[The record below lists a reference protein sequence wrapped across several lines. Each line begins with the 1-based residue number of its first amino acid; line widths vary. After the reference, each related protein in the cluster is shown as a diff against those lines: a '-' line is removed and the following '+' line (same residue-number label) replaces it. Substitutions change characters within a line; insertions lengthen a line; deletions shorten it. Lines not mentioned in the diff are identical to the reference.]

1 MKILGIINRKWTLPW
16 TAAALLAA
24 APAPAQEAPGEAEAE
39 APGGT
44 REAAGEAEAE
54 AASGAREAAGEVA
67 AGAGN
72 AAGEVDGGD
81 GNASREAA
89 GQPEAP
95 GAGAEEE
102 LAPITL
108 EDSRH
113 VADPVFTD
121 EVPENIEEPP
131 PPPETDHERLMRLF
145 TLYKDA
151 IAEGSY
157 DEADA
162 LAKRIVEL
170 TIELNGRDSE
180 ESARALTNLAIA
192 QHGQGDYEA
201 AQLNFKTSIEIIERV
216 KNRLAGAL
224 INPLKGLG
232 ASQLASGHPELATE
246 TFQRAV
252 HISHVNNGPHNMMQV
267 ELLESLAETYLTAG
281 ELDESIDLYERI
293 FGLQA
298 RDVDMDS
305 EEILPALRNRAHWQ
319 HRLELYDKER
329 YTWRRIIN
337 ILEDHRG
344 KDDLSLIPPLT
355 GLGQSYL
362 YIAPPDLA
370 YAHPTSNSTG
380 EIYLKRAL
388 RIAEDN
394 PESDWR
400 IQSDALL
407 KLGDYYILTDKPSRA
422 ERTYREA
429 WEIMSGDEERL
440 ESRRDK
446 LQSMQ
451 VLQGIRP
458 PKFYGIESSAAPTQ
472 RPEGFETGTIV
483 YRYSLSTRGKPTDI
497 ELIELQPA
505 GLEDMDAAV
514 SRELRRLVQRPRMV
528 DGETVS
534 TERLTYTHDFYYRNS
549 DLPEP
554 VEENESLADAG

>member
-1 MKILGIINRKWTLPW
+1 MKILSIISGKWTLPCA
-16 TAAALLAA
+16 AAALLAA
-24 APAPAQEAPGEAEAE
+24 GPAAAQETADEPEAAAPS
-39 APGGT
+39 GT
-44 REAAGEAEAE
+44 QQAAGEVDAGAEN
-54 AASGAREAAGEVA
+54 AAGEVA
-67 AGAGN
+67 AG
-72 AAGEVDGGD
+72 
-81 GNASREAA
+81 
-89 GQPEAP
+89 GQPEAA
-95 GAGAEEE
+95 GDGAERE

-113 VADPVFTD
+113 VANPAFTD
-121 EVPENIEEPP
+121 EVPESISEPP
-131 PPPETDHERLMRLF
+131 PPPETDRERLMRLF

-201 AQLNFKTSIEIIERV
+201 AQLNFKTSIDIIERV
-216 KNRLAGAL
+216 KNRLDSAL

-232 ASQLASGHPELATE
+232 ASQLAAGRPDLATE

-252 HISHVNNGPHNMMQV
+252 HVSHVNNGPHNMMQV
-267 ELLESLAETYLTAG
+267 ELLESLAETYLSAG

-298 RDVDMDS
+298 RDVDMKS

-370 YAHPTSNSTG
+370 YAQPTSNSTG

-394 PESDWR
+394 PEADWR
-400 IQSDALL
+400 IRSDALL

-440 ESRRDK
+440 KSRRDK

-458 PKFYGIESSAAPTQ
+458 PKFYGIESNAAPMQ

-505 GLEDMDAAV
+505 GLEDMGNSVGRD
-514 SRELRRLVQRPRMV
+514 LRRLVQRPRMV
-528 DGETVS
+528 DGETV
-534 TERLTYTHDFYYRNS
+534 TTDRLTYTHDFYYRSS

-554 VEENESLADAG
+554 VDQSESLADAG